1 MYNIYKWAKIFN
13 SIKND
18 QKYNFL
24 GLREVPVKMYDL
36 ILAKA
41 SDVIKDIPD
50 SQVVIIG
57 VGTVFAGLVCIVL
70 LCKIIGLFCGK
81 NKKTTTTAAAVK
93 AAPKVQAAEQ
103 PIENRQ
109 QIIAAVSAAVAEE
122 LGTDVPAI
130 RILSFKKI

>member
-1 MYNIYKWAKIFN
+1 
-13 SIKND
+13 
-18 QKYNFL
+18 
-24 GLREVPVKMYDL
+24 MYDL

-81 NKKTTTTAAAVK
+81 NKKTTTTETVV
-93 AAPKVQAAEQ
+93 AAPKVQAVAEQ

-109 QIIAAVSAAVAEE
+109 QIIAAVSAAIAED
-122 LGTDVPAI
+122 LGTDISHI

>member
-1 MYNIYKWAKIFN
+1 M
-13 SIKND
+13 
-18 QKYNFL
+18 
-24 GLREVPVKMYDL
+24 KMYDL

-41 SDVIKDIPD
+41 TDVIKDIPD

-70 LCKIIGLFCGK
+70 LCKIIGLFC
-81 NKKTTTTAAAVK
+81 KKTKTTDKTVTAAP
-93 AAPKVQAAEQ
+93 APQVQEVAQ

-122 LGTDVPAI
+122 LGTDVSAI

>member
-1 MYNIYKWAKIFN
+1 
-13 SIKND
+13 
-18 QKYNFL
+18 
-24 GLREVPVKMYDL
+24 MYDL
-36 ILAKA
+36 ILAKTA
-41 SDVIKDIPD
+41 ETIKDIPD
-50 SQVVIIG
+50 AQVVIIG

-81 NKKTTTTAAAVK
+81 AKTSEKTVTAAP
-93 AAPKVQAAEQ
+93 APQVQQTAQ

-122 LGTDVPAI
+122 LGTDVSAI

>member
-1 MYNIYKWAKIFN
+1 
-13 SIKND
+13 
-18 QKYNFL
+18 
-24 GLREVPVKMYDL
+24 MYDL

-41 SDVIKDIPD
+41 GDVVKDIPD
-50 SQVVIIG
+50 AQVVIIG

-81 NKKTTTTAAAVK
+81 AKADEKTVTAAPAPQVQT
-93 AAPKVQAAEQ
+93 AAQ

-122 LGTDVPAI
+122 LGTDVSAI